1 MLVAVLAAGCDDDAV
16 TPPETTEPTE
26 PTAPTT
32 SAPPPAPPPEPEVRY
47 DPDTLP
53 EADLVAETLEEQ
65 RAAMLRRMRALEVID
80 DGQSAALAQ
89 LLSASKRMGQGNPAV
104 VEHPM
109 TRSECLARRKEA
121 GVKEE
126 IHAVCGGPFMA
137 PVYAAGQQP
146 EDARV
151 CIDRYE
157 FPGIPCEYPMTW
169 VSTQEADDLCRAIGK
184 RLCRAHEW
192 EGACAGALL
201 PPEKEYAF
209 GHDRKHMRGVHNLER
224 EIRWAY
230 GSKKDHGK
238 CATRSKKSKK
248 CAASGWKA
256 CGSNTYPAGA
266 FPECRSPFGVY
277 DQHGNVAE
285 HMWLPLREEQLRGE
299 KGFGVPEMKGSWFI
313 FHDFEAHIDDCRWR
327 APSWHDNE
335 GNNHSNYH
343 LGFRCCKDVGPQDA
357 PRVTPAAQR
366 DGADDRR

>member
-1 MLVAVLAAGCDDDAV
+1 MLRPLSFRFAIALALLAAGCDDDRA
-16 TPPETTEPTE
+16 PPETETPTE
-26 PTAPTT
+26 TQPTTTAPE
-32 SAPPPAPPPEPEVRY
+32 PPPPQPPPEPEIRY

-53 EADLVAETLEEQ
+53 EPDLMAATLDEQ
-65 RAAMLRRMRALEVID
+65 RQAMLRRMRVLEVID
-80 DGQSAALAQ
+80 QSQASALEQ
-89 LLSASKRMGQGNPAV
+89 LLAGSKRMGQGNPDV

-109 TRSECLARRKEA
+109 TRSECVARRKKA
-121 GVKEE
+121 GVKEP
-126 IHAVCGGPFMA
+126 IHDICGGPFMA
-137 PVYAAGQQP
+137 PLYPAGGKP

-169 VSTQEADDLCRAIGK
+169 VSTKEAEELCQAIGK

-192 EGACAGALL
+192 EGACAGALR
-201 PPEKEYAF
+201 PPEEEYAF
-209 GHDRKHMRGVHNLER
+209 GYDRKYMRGAHNIKR

-230 GSKKDHGK
+230 GDKKDHAK
-238 CATRSKKSKK
+238 CGTRSKKSKK

-256 CGSNTYPAGA
+256 CGSNSYPAGA

-285 HMWLPLREEQLRGE
+285 HMWLPLRKDQLLADG
-299 KGFGVPEMKGSWFI
+299 GFGVPEMKGSWFI

-343 LGFRCCKDVGPQDA
+343 LGFRCCKDATSP
-357 PRVTPAAQR
+357 
-366 DGADDRR
+366 